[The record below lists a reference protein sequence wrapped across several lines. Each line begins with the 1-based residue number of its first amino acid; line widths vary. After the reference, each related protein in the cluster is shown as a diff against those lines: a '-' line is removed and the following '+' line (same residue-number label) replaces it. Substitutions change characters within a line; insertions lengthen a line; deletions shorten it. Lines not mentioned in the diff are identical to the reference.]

1 MRMVIFAVLGVLLL
15 GGAGAGTYFFF
26 MKPAQAAVGETEE
39 HTEAKEAHGKKG
51 EDGHEV
57 KMEYVELDPLILP
70 IVDKTGVTQTI
81 SLIVMIE
88 VNDAA
93 AAQKVEE
100 LAPRLTDAYIQGMYG
115 ALNKHEA
122 LQGGV
127 IQVGMLKDRLN
138 EITLKVMGEGVANGV
153 LLQVVQQRPM

>member
-1 MRMVIFAVLGVLLL
+1 MRIVIFAVLGVLLL

-39 HTEAKEAHGKKG
+39 HTEAKEAHGKD
-51 EDGHEV
+51 DGHGA

-88 VNDAA
+88 VNDSA

-127 IQVGMLKDRLN
+127 VQVGMLKDRLN
-138 EITLKVMGEGVANGV
+138 EITQKVMGDGVANGV